1 MTTTLI
7 LTVIGPDRPGLV
19 ERISQTLVE
28 HQGNWSESRMARLAG
43 QFAGIL
49 RVDLPDENTESFERA
64 CDKLKAEGLG
74 LVVVRSVEDT
84 VEVARR
90 TLILEVIGHDRPGI
104 VHDISHV
111 LAKYRVN
118 VEELTTG
125 VESAPMSADLLF
137 FVKAKLGVPNDL
149 SMEALSKLLEPIGG
163 DLMVDIT
170 LVP

>member
-1 MTTTLI
+1 
-7 LTVIGPDRPGLV
+7 LV

-49 RVDLPDENTESFERA
+49 RVDLPDEKAEAFERA
-64 CDKLKAEGLG
+64 CEKLKVEGLG
-74 LVVVRSVEDT
+74 LIVVRSVVDA
-84 VEVARR
+84 VEEVRR
-90 TLILEVIGHDRPGI
+90 TLLLEVIGHDRPGI
-104 VHDISHV
+104 VHEISHV
-111 LAKYRVN
+111 LAKRRVN

-149 SMEALSKLLEPIGG
+149 STEELSQLLEPIGG

-170 LVP
+170 LVPATV